1 VFGYV
6 PLFTNKPSRLSAVS
20 KDFAVCYAIDFDT
33 FMDVI
38 RDNPK
43 DFEYFHETKHRI
55 DMRKFAEAYEIP
67 DLINNRQHYCP
78 TRSVVIKKSKSERG
92 KKQSRTE
99 FLRAGKR
106 TKRISF
112 QDKYFEE
119 DSLDSQIWDCGK
131 QVADK
136 ANNQDSAGKIIT
148 SVEEN
153 YKAQAEGKTMI
164 TIRNY
169 WRKNYKKRP
178 DLEERTFE
186 KENRKM
192 TDGC

>member
-1 VFGYV
+1 
-6 PLFTNKPSRLSAVS
+6 
-20 KDFAVCYAIDFDT
+20 
-33 FMDVI
+33 M
-38 RDNPK
+38 
-43 DFEYFHETKHRI
+43 
-55 DMRKFAEAYEIP
+55 
-67 DLINNRQHYCP
+67 
-78 TRSVVIKKSKSERG
+78 IKKSKSERG